1 MRKLALV
8 LAVIIGLTL
17 CGCGKAADSEMTDE
31 NMSAIG
37 TSELQNQNI
46 SDSEESKLQ
55 GKNTS
60 GDDTPVSQALNM
72 SEGDISGTQGENPS
86 ESPAYTDI
94 EQGGPYGNISISLP
108 DGWDYELCPVDSD
121 KLLYAM
127 YGIHFYPED
136 ADDGY
141 VELAYVDNFGVCGTG
156 LEEEAATIAGKPVN
170 IGTYD
175 NNTYWDFITFGGEYT
190 GIVAL
195 TYSVDDWWSGYGSQV
210 LDILETLSFDKD
222 DKEGGVYVYSKESEA
237 DKIGLSLSLKN
248 ISRSGATLVF
258 DQYDAEAPTGDLDHG
273 QEFVLELLKD
283 GKWEEAPIA
292 IDGEYGFEALAFMIP
307 AGERTEVELPW
318 EWLYGELAAGEYRIK
333 KRVMDFRGT
342 GDYDVYT
349 LYARFILN

>member
-8 LAVIIGLTL
+8 LGVIIGVTL
-17 CGCGKAADSEMTDE
+17 CGCGKVTDSGVADESMPE
-31 NMSAIG
+31 IG

-46 SDSEESKLQ
+46 SDSEASKLQ

-60 GDDTPVSQALNM
+60 DDGTPVSQNPNM
-72 SEGDISGTQGENPS
+72 SEGDISGTQGKNPS
-86 ESPAYTDI
+86 EPQKYTDI
-94 EQGGPYGNISISLP
+94 EQGGPYGKISISLP

-121 KLLYAM
+121 KLLSAM
-127 YGIHFYPED
+127 YGIHFYPKAAD
-136 ADDGY
+136 AGY

-156 LEEEAATIAGKPVN
+156 LEEETATIAGNSAN

-175 NNTYWDFITFGGEYT
+175 NNTYWDFIAFGEEYR

-195 TYSVDDWWSGYGSQV
+195 TYSVDDWWSDYGSQV
-210 LDILETLSFDKD
+210 LDILETLSFDQD

-248 ISRSGATLVF
+248 ISRTGATLVF
-258 DQYDAEAPTGDLDHG
+258 DQYDAEAPTGDLDYG
-273 QEFVLELLKD
+273 QEFVLEILKD
-283 GKWEEAPIA
+283 SKWEEAPIA
-292 IDGEYGFEALAFMIP
+292 IDGEYGFNALAFMIP

-333 KRVMDFRGT
+333 KRVMDFRGS

-349 LYARFILN
+349 VYAQFILN